1 MKITET
7 YTSLSD
13 VRTEID
19 RIDRQIVE
27 LIGERARCVKQAARF
42 KKNEGDV
49 AAPERVAALLSARR
63 EWAHAAGISPDLIET
78 LFREMVGYFIATE
91 AKEWR
96 SQHSNS

>member
-7 YTSLSD
+7 FNTLLD
-13 VRTEID
+13 VRAEID
-19 RIDRQIVE
+19 RIDRQIVK
-27 LIGERARCVKQAARF
+27 LIGERARYVRQAARF

-49 AAPERVAALLSARR
+49 AAPERFAALLSARR

-78 LFREMVGYFIATE
+78 LYREMVGHFIAAET
-91 AKEWR
+91 KEWR